1 MDGEKMLDK
10 EIVLPSEIEL
20 NEIEKEDAYD
30 IWGEDNLFDFDLNEA
45 RSQREHV
52 DKIINEL
59 KGCGG
64 WIER

>member
-1 MDGEKMLDK
+1 MLDK

-20 NEIEKEDAYD
+20 NEIEKEDACD
-30 IWGEDNLFDFDLNEA
+30 IWGEDNLFDFNLDEA

-59 KGCGG
+59 RGSGG